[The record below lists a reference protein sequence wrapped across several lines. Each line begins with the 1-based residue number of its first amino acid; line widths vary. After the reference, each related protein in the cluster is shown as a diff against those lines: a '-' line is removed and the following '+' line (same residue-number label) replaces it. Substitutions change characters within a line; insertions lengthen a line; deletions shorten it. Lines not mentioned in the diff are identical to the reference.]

1 MGNSD
6 DNTPLALFKALQQA
20 FGETIRAR
28 RGSSDLV
35 KDLSVQAFDSFDGN
49 IAIQIEDMPAL
60 ACHQGC
66 AACCDLRVAATA
78 PEILLIAQYIVA
90 TKPAF
95 AGIGVDLAD
104 RVARDAAITSGL
116 DNKQRLALR
125 RFCPFIEDGLCL
137 IYRVRPLACRGHASF
152 DKAACAEAMVGLNSE
167 ALVSMPHFLVR
178 CVVQNALLASLRD
191 AGVAWGLYELNS
203 ALDLALTNP
212 GAEAAWRGGGDPL
225 ASASIADADAREMAA
240 TFDAIKSK

>member
-1 MGNSD
+1 MENVD
-6 DNTPLALFKALQQA
+6 DNSPLGLFKALREA

-28 RGSSDLV
+28 RRSSDLV
-35 KDLSVQAFDSFDGN
+35 KELSVQAFDSFDGN
-49 IAIQIEDMPAL
+49 VAIQIEDMPAL

-90 TKPAF
+90 TRLAF
-95 AGIGVDLAD
+95 AGIGLDLAE
-104 RVARDAAITSGL
+104 RVARDAVVTSGL
-116 DNKQRLALR
+116 DDDQRLALR
-125 RFCPFIEDGLCL
+125 RPCPFIEDSLCL

-152 DKAACAEAMVGLNSE
+152 DKAACAEAMVGADNE

-191 AGVAWGLYELNS
+191 AGLAWGLYELNS
-203 ALDLALTNP
+203 ALGLALKNP
-212 GAEAAWRGGGDPL
+212 GAEAAWRADGDPL
-225 ASASIADADAREMAA
+225 AGASISDADAREMAA
-240 TFDAIKSK
+240 TFDAVKSK

>member
-1 MGNSD
+1 MGNGH
-6 DNTPLALFKALQQA
+6 DNTPLALFKALREA

-28 RGSSDLV
+28 RGSLDLV
-35 KDLSVQAFDSFDGN
+35 KELSVQAFDSFDGN
-49 IAIQIEDMPAL
+49 VAIQIEDMPAL

-66 AACCDLRVAATA
+66 AACCDLRVAASA
-78 PEILLIAQYIVA
+78 PEILLIAQYVVA
-90 TKPAF
+90 TRPAF
-95 AGIGVDLAD
+95 AGIGVDLGD

-116 DNKQRLALR
+116 DDDQRLALR
-125 RFCPFIEDGLCL
+125 RPCPFIEDSLCL

-152 DKAACAEAMVGLNSE
+152 DKAACAEAMVGLNNE

-191 AGVAWGLYELNS
+191 AGLAWGLYELNS
-203 ALDLALTNP
+203 ALGLALANP
-212 GAEAAWRGGGDPL
+212 GAEAAWRANGDPL
-225 ASASIADADAREMAA
+225 ASASIAEAEARDMAA

>member
-1 MGNSD
+1 MGNGD
-6 DNTPLALFKALQQA
+6 DNTPLALFKALQEA
-20 FGETIRAR
+20 FGATIRAR
-28 RGSSDLV
+28 RGSPDLV
-35 KDLSVQAFDSFDGN
+35 KELSVQAFDSFDGN
-49 IAIQIEDMPAL
+49 VAIQIEDMPAL

-116 DNKQRLALR
+116 DDERRLALR
-125 RFCPFIEDGLCL
+125 RPCPFIEDGLCL

-152 DKAACAEAMVGLNSE
+152 DKAACAEAMAGLNNE

-178 CVVQNALLASLRD
+178 CVVQNALLASLRE
-191 AGVAWGLYELNS
+191 AGLAWGLYELNS
-203 ALDLALTNP
+203 ALNLALANP
-212 GAEAAWRGGGDPL
+212 SAEAAWRAGGDPL

-240 TFDAIKSK
+240 TFDAIKSN

>member
-1 MGNSD
+1 MENGD
-6 DNTPLALFKALQQA
+6 DNTPLALFKALREA

-28 RGSSDLV
+28 RGSPDLV
-35 KDLSVQAFDSFDGN
+35 KELSVQAFDSFDGN
-49 IAIQIEDMPAL
+49 VAIQIEDMPAL

-90 TKPAF
+90 TRAAF
-95 AGIGVDLAD
+95 AGIGVDLGD

-116 DNKQRLALR
+116 DDEQRLALR
-125 RFCPFIEDGLCL
+125 RPCPFIEDSLCL

-152 DKAACAEAMVGLNSE
+152 DKAACAEAMVGLNNE

-191 AGVAWGLYELNS
+191 AGLVWGLYELNG
-203 ALDLALTNP
+203 ALNLALANP
-212 GAEAAWRGGGDPL
+212 DAEAAWRAGGDPL
-225 ASASIADADAREMAA
+225 ASASIAAADAREMAA